1 MTIYILIFICKIIE
15 NTLSTLRIIILSKG
29 RKKLGAIL
37 QGIVATIWIFS
48 ARIIILNI
56 NDDIMKIFA
65 FILGSIIG
73 SYVGSLV
80 EEHLLI
86 KIK

>member
-1 MTIYILIFICKIIE
+1 MTIYILVFICKIIE

-37 QGIVATIWIFS
+37 QGVVTIVWIFS

-56 NDDIMKIFA
+56 NKDMLKLLA
-65 FILGSIIG
+65 FVIGSMIG
-73 SYVGSLV
+73 SYIGSV
-80 EEHLLI
+80 IEEKVLI

>member
-1 MTIYILIFICKIIE
+1 MTIYILILVFKIIE

-56 NDDIMKIFA
+56 NDDIVKILA

-73 SYVGSLV
+73 SYVGSLI
-80 EEHLLI
+80 EENLLI

>member
-1 MTIYILIFICKIIE
+1 MSIYILVFICKIIE

-37 QGIVATIWIFS
+37 QGIVAIVWIFS

-56 NDDIMKIFA
+56 NEDFLKITA
-65 FILGSIIG
+65 FVVGSTIGSYTGSII
-73 SYVGSLV
+73 
-80 EEHLLI
+80 EE
-86 KIK
+86 KILKKNS

>member
-65 FILGSIIG
+65 FIIGSIIG
-73 SYVGSLV
+73 SYVGSLI
-80 EEHLLI
+80 EENLLI
-86 KIK
+86 KAK

>member
-1 MTIYILIFICKIIE
+1 MSIYILVFICKIIE
-15 NTLSTLRIIILSKG
+15 NTMSTLRIIILSKG

-37 QGIVATIWIFS
+37 QGVVAIVWIFS

-56 NDDIMKIFA
+56 NEDLLKLIA
-65 FILGSIIG
+65 FVTGSMIG
-73 SYVGSLV
+73 SYIGSV
-80 EEHLLI
+80 IEEKLLI